1 MESMKEDAN
10 QGSET
15 STVGCVGEGMII
27 RVPTENTVSCKS
39 RSRYHILRSIISNNL
54 YGVDIMQEAVEICK
68 LSLFLKLLAH
78 VERVEDIGVLAGID
92 CNIRTAHKLVGF
104 VPAVEAKVT
113 EREGIT

>member
-1 MESMKEDAN
+1 
-10 QGSET
+10 ET
-15 STVGCVGEGMII
+15 GTTGCAGVGVIN
-27 RVPTENTVSCKS
+27 RVPTENTVSRKC
-39 RSRYHILRSIISNNL
+39 RSRYRILSSIISNNL

-68 LSLFLKLLAH
+68 LSLFLKLLVH
-78 VERVEDIGVLAGID
+78 VERVEDIEVLPGID